1 MKKISKILVCLVI
14 ICVIIVTLIM
24 ILKDKQQGT
33 DKIRIEDKFESNDT
47 YQADNERIKELDNR
61 NKYFAVKKIMEK
73 YIYYIQE
80 MKGIV
85 NSQKYDDTD
94 IMEDGINHLYDILD
108 EEYISEFNVNK
119 SNIQNKIKEYQNYD
133 FEIKKIYMFEKS
145 SNINIYFVYW
155 KLDNDTLNFL
165 IKTDSKNMTFS
176 VFLGDYMEN
185 NKYDYNMNVKD
196 IKISDKSIEK
206 NDNNQF
212 QYENISDELM
222 ATTYISDIKEK
233 ILTNPQVLYEN
244 YMEDN
249 YKNERF
255 GSLETFEKYI
265 NDNKNEFESIETTKY
280 LVNKYDDYIEYVW
293 LDQFNNY
300 YIIKEKAIMNYTMEF
315 DTYTILTEKFKET
328 YDKSGDEYKCQ
339 MNVDKFFQMINRKD
353 YKTSYKCLADS
364 YKNNYFKTENDFA
377 NFVKSNFYK
386 YNKITFKKSEQKGNR
401 LYSFEIELTD
411 ITGKNTETKKVNVIM
426 QLKDNYDFVMSFS
439 M

>member
-1 MKKISKILVCLVI
+1 MKKIIKILVCLVI
-14 ICVIIVTLIM
+14 ICAIIVTLIM

-145 SNINIYFVYW
+145 SNINIYFVYL

-265 NDNKNEFESIETTKY
+265 NDNKNELESIETTKY

-293 LDQFNNY
+293 LD
-300 YIIKEKAIMNYTMEF
+300 
-315 DTYTILTEKFKET
+315 
-328 YDKSGDEYKCQ
+328 
-339 MNVDKFFQMINRKD
+339 
-353 YKTSYKCLADS
+353 
-364 YKNNYFKTENDFA
+364 
-377 NFVKSNFYK
+377 
-386 YNKITFKKSEQKGNR
+386 
-401 LYSFEIELTD
+401 
-411 ITGKNTETKKVNVIM
+411 
-426 QLKDNYDFVMSFS
+426 
-439 M
+439 